1 MTAPRAIRLFVLL
14 STLAVFSAAALS
26 SGPALAAKG
35 GVKGANLATTA
46 PSITLNEADP
56 HLGSDITFAVTYP
69 SQVKYPRVAVRCYQ
83 DGSMVYAE
91 AGPSDHVFLLGG
103 ASSNWLRA
111 GGSASCTAEL
121 FYIIWNG
128 SNTQEV
134 VSLAWTS
141 FSAAG

>member
-1 MTAPRAIRLFVLL
+1 LFVL
-14 STLAVFSAAALS
+14 VAALAILMVAALGS
-26 SGPALAAKG
+26 SPVLAAKG
-35 GVKGANLATTA
+35 GKKVGDLATPA

-56 HLGSDITFAVTYP
+56 HLGSAITFAVTYP

-103 ASSNWLRA
+103 ASSDWLRVS
-111 GGSASCTAEL
+111 GPASCTAEL